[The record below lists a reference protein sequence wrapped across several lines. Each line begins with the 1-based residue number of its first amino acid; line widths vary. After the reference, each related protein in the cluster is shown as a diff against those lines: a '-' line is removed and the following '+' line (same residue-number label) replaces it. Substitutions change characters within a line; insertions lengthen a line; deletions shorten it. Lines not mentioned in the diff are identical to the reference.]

1 MEQYTTM
8 FECTGQFLNAIEEVQ
23 PPPLHPTLGDTWW
36 TTMERELAAL
46 MKESEVSATFTEQTY
61 EVFDCFKIGYKC
73 LSNALVKVDF
83 DRLARIQDLQAKP
96 QSVQRSDE
104 WYREAMSLL
113 TASELYNLFGSPRAR
128 GQLVMCKV
136 PRETLSPAP
145 APKKSCMTAEM
156 TPFDWGT
163 RFEPVA
169 KQILEA
175 KWGATIVDL
184 GRLRHP
190 TIASLAAS
198 PDGLITATD
207 TKHQALLGNL
217 VEIKCPSSR
226 VVGGGVPPNYWYQ
239 MQLQMEVAEVPV
251 CQYCEFTFKSATA
264 RGSMEEAPLNA
275 TEGLIYLLQNHDTL
289 ETKYVYGPIGD
300 MKWNPQPE
308 APWHVLERIPWFL
321 EKSWIHPVYRDTAW
335 FQSVIPLLDD
345 FWRDVEKAK
354 RGEFA
359 LPESSVKRKSTAC
372 AITD

>member
-73 LSNALVKVDF
+73 LSNALVKVEF

-156 TPFDWGT
+156 TPFDWGYS
-163 RFEPVA
+163 
-169 KQILEA
+169 I
-175 KWGATIVDL
+175 
-184 GRLRHP
+184 
-190 TIASLAAS
+190 
-198 PDGLITATD
+198 
-207 TKHQALLGNL
+207 
-217 VEIKCPSSR
+217 
-226 VVGGGVPPNYWYQ
+226 
-239 MQLQMEVAEVPV
+239 
-251 CQYCEFTFKSATA
+251 
-264 RGSMEEAPLNA
+264 
-275 TEGLIYLLQNHDTL
+275 
-289 ETKYVYGPIGD
+289 
-300 MKWNPQPE
+300 
-308 APWHVLERIPWFL
+308 
-321 EKSWIHPVYRDTAW
+321 
-335 FQSVIPLLDD
+335 
-345 FWRDVEKAK
+345 
-354 RGEFA
+354 
-359 LPESSVKRKSTAC
+359 
-372 AITD
+372 